1 MIVPQTWIFVPQTKF
16 VYDALS
22 ATAGFDQAANLC
34 EVLAWSLS
42 YSRVFDPPDLYEVE
56 LEVPKIHD
64 NPYELEVPKIHD
76 NPYELEVP
84 KIHDNPYELEVLKIH
99 DNPYELETHRI
110 HDGLIAPNHHRQT
123 LICNLPLRTR
133 YIIDWRLNS

>member
-1 MIVPQTWIFVPQTKF
+1 MSIDNTCCT
-16 VYDALS
+16 S
-22 ATAGFDQAANLC
+22 CNSCFDIASSPIG
-34 EVLAWSLS
+34 VAWSLS
-42 YSRVFDPPDLYEVE
+42 YSRVFDPPDLYEV
-56 LEVPKIHD
+56 
-64 NPYELEVPKIHD
+64 
-76 NPYELEVP
+76 ELEVP

>member
-1 MIVPQTWIFVPQTKF
+1 MVAEMIVPQTWIFVPQTKF

-64 NPYELEVPKIHD
+64 NPYELEV
-76 NPYELEVP
+76 
-84 KIHDNPYELEVLKIH
+84 LKIH

>member
-1 MIVPQTWIFVPQTKF
+1 MVAEMIVPQTWIFVPQTKF

-64 NPYELEVPKIHD
+64 NPYELE
-76 NPYELEVP
+76 
-84 KIHDNPYELEVLKIH
+84 
-99 DNPYELETHRI
+99 THRI
-110 HDGLIAPNHHRQT
+110 HDALIAPNHHRQT